1 MPDVMS
7 GRGLSNDQTFISF
20 MEEIDPSGW
29 YPEMPMSHSDP
40 NPSVE
45 FLRSGPTLSYDISC
59 FASTKPPFVISG
71 SRPMLLKNSVFRDA
85 R

>member
-40 NPSVE
+40 Q
-45 FLRSGPTLSYDISC
+45 RSYATPRHQRLVTE
-59 FASTKPPFVISG
+59 
-71 SRPMLLKNSVFRDA
+71 
-85 R
+85 

>member
-45 FLRSGPTLSYDISC
+45 FL
-59 FASTKPPFVISG
+59 
-71 SRPMLLKNSVFRDA
+71 
-85 R
+85 